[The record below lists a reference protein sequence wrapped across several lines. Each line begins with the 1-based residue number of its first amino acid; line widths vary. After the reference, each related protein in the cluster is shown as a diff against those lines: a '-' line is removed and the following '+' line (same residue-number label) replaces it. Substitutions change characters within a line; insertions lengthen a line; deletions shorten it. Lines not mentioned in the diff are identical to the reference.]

1 LARCDSRNPRKQVE
15 EEAAMS
21 KSAKKKAKPR
31 KAIAPKKTKA
41 KVTRPKKVEKVIR
54 AKEEKPKKAAP
65 KTKPVVAE
73 KKEAPVKPVAKTISK
88 PISKPEPLKLGPPPM
103 AIVATR
109 HVDSDS
115 LHERQARGFSFGE
128 LSSAGVPLNAAK
140 DHDLSVDVRRRS
152 VVDKNVETLKGWLEP
167 VAQKK

>member
-1 LARCDSRNPRKQVE
+1 
-15 EEAAMS
+15 MS

-31 KAIAPKKTKA
+31 KATAPKKTKA
-41 KVTRPKKVEKVIR
+41 KATRPKKVEKVTR

-65 KTKPVVAE
+65 KAKTVAE
-73 KKEAPVKPVAKTISK
+73 KKESPVKPVAK

-103 AIVATR
+103 AVVATR

-140 DHDLSVDVRRRS
+140 NHDLSVDVRRRS
-152 VVDKNVETLKGWLEP
+152 VVDKNVQMLKGWLQP

>member
-1 LARCDSRNPRKQVE
+1 
-15 EEAAMS
+15 MS

-31 KAIAPKKTKA
+31 KATAPKKTKA
-41 KVTRPKKVEKVIR
+41 KATRPKKVEKVTR

-65 KTKPVVAE
+65 KAKTVAE
-73 KKEAPVKPVAKTISK
+73 KKESPVKPVAKPISK

-103 AIVATR
+103 AVVATR

-140 DHDLSVDVRRRS
+140 SHDLSVDVRRRS
-152 VVDKNVETLKGWLEP
+152 EMEKNVEMLKGWL
-167 VAQKK
+167 Q

>member
-1 LARCDSRNPRKQVE
+1 
-15 EEAAMS
+15 MS

-41 KVTRPKKVEKVIR
+41 KVTRPKKVEKVTR

-65 KTKPVVAE
+65 KTKTVAE
-73 KKEAPVKPVAKTISK
+73 KKEPPAKPVAKTISK
-88 PISKPEPLKLGPPPM
+88 PIAKPEPLRLGPPPM

-115 LHERQARGFSFGE
+115 LHERAARGFSFGE

-152 VVDKNVETLKGWLEP
+152 VVDKNVEMLKGWLEP
-167 VAQKK
+167 VAKK

>member
-1 LARCDSRNPRKQVE
+1 
-15 EEAAMS
+15 MS
-21 KSAKKKAKPR
+21 PPAKKQAKPR
-31 KAIAPKKTKA
+31 KATAPKKAKKPKA
-41 KVTRPKKVEKVIR
+41 KVTQPKKVEKVIR
-54 AKEEKPKKAAP
+54 AKEEKPKKVAP
-65 KTKPVVAE
+65 KTKRVVAE
-73 KKEAPVKPVAKTISK
+73 KKEAPVKPLAKTISK

-140 DHDLSVDVRRRS
+140 SHDLSVDIRRRS
-152 VVDKNVETLKGWLEP
+152 VVAKNVETLKGWMQP
-167 VAQKK
+167 DANKK